1 MQENKV
7 TGEVMPNSVEF
18 ELLSAEEEKQLAA
31 RVKAGDKSA
40 RDRFVCGNQGL
51 VRKIAYKYINACA
64 GLDLDDLCQAGNIGL
79 LTAIER
85 FDPEKGFRF
94 STYATWWIR
103 QAITREIMDKGNMIH
118 IPVHVHEWFHAARRA
133 ATQIEQATGK
143 PATAEEIA
151 TALGEPVEKIVAYLE
166 MVNPGG
172 IVSIDKPV
180 GDDDSASLIDMI
192 PDDGLS
198 PQEIADAVQLRTA
211 MEQVI
216 EKLQPREQAVVKMR
230 FGFNDGKSHTLEEVG
245 AAYGVTRERVRQI
258 QDKALRKLRNPRV
271 AKLLKDFLD

>member
-31 RVKAGDKSA
+31 RVRAGDKSA

-64 GLDLDDLCQAGNIGL
+64 GFDLDDLCQAGNIGL

-118 IPVHVHEWFHAARRA
+118 IPVHVHEWLHAVRRA

-151 TALGEPVEKIVAYLE
+151 AALGEPVEKIVTYLE
-166 MVNPGG
+166 MVNPG
-172 IVSIDKPV
+172 IVSTDKPV

-216 EKLQPREQAVVKMR
+216 DKLQPREQAVLKMR

-258 QDKALRKLRNPRV
+258 EAKALRKLRNPRV